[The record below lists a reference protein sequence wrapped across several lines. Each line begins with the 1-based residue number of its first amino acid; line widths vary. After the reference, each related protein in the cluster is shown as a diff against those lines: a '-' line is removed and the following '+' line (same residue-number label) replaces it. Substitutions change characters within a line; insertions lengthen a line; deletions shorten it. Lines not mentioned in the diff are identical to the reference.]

1 MAHIAACRVSQATID
16 EPDNMTRYLFRRLLG
31 ALGVVFGVATISFIM
46 VFLMP
51 GDAARM
57 YAGPRAPEETVQ
69 RIRVIWGLDQPLPVQ
84 YVRYLGRALQGD
96 LGNSTRDNRPVLRAV
111 TERLPAT
118 VQLAL
123 AGMLVEL
130 AIGLP
135 LGIMAA
141 VRPGSWFDQLAT
153 VVSLIGVSIPSFALG
168 LVLLYVCGYLIPLFP
183 LGGYGTPLHLVL
195 PALTLGIGG
204 TAFYARVLRNNLL
217 EVMGEDYIRTANAKG
232 LRGRTVLLRHTVR
245 NALLPTVTL
254 AGLDLALLLG
264 GTVVIEA
271 VFGWPG
277 VGLQAFNA
285 IRNQDTPMI
294 MGTVLFASL
303 SVVMINVLVDLLYAA
318 LDPRVRLGG
327 SH

>member
-1 MAHIAACRVSQATID
+1 
-16 EPDNMTRYLFRRLLG
+16 MTGYLVRRLIG
-31 ALGVVFGVATISFIM
+31 AFGVVFGVATISFVM

-69 RIRVIWGLDQPLPVQ
+69 RIRVLWGLDQPLPVQ
-84 YVRYLGRALQGD
+84 YVRYLSRALQGD
-96 LGNSTRDNRPVLRAV
+96 LGTSTRDNRPVLKAV

-118 VQLAL
+118 IQLAL
-123 AGMLVEL
+123 AGFMVEL
-130 AIGLP
+130 AVGIP
-135 LGIMAA
+135 LGIIAA
-141 VRPGSWFDQLAT
+141 TRPGSWFDQFAT
-153 VVSLIGVSIPSFALG
+153 VISLIGISLPSFALG
-168 LVLLYVCGYLIPLFP
+168 LVLLYVFGFLIPIFP

-195 PALTLGIGG
+195 PAITLGAGG
-204 TAFYARVLRNNLL
+204 TAFYARVLRNNML
-217 EVMGEDYIRTANAKG
+217 EVMGEDYVRTAHAKG
-232 LRGRTVLLRHTVR
+232 LRPRTVLIRHTLR

-294 MGTVLFASL
+294 MGTVLFASVA
-303 SVVMINVLVDLLYAA
+303 VVFLNLLVDLLYAA
-318 LDPRVRLGG
+318 LDPRVRLA
-327 SH
+327 

>member
-1 MAHIAACRVSQATID
+1 MSA
-16 EPDNMTRYLFRRLLG
+16 YLLRRLLG
-31 ALGVVFGVATISFIM
+31 AFGVVFGVATISFVM

-84 YVRYLGRALQGD
+84 YVRYLGRALQGE

-111 TERLPAT
+111 IERLPAT
-118 VQLAL
+118 IQLAL
-123 AGMLVEL
+123 AGLLVEL
-130 AIGLP
+130 AIGVP
-135 LGIMAA
+135 LGIIAA
-141 VRPGSWFDQLAT
+141 LRPGSWLDQLAT
-153 VVSLIGVSIPSFALG
+153 LVSLIGISLPSFALG
-168 LVLLYVCGYLIPLFP
+168 LVVLYVFGYLIPLFP

-232 LRGRTVLLRHTVR
+232 LRPRAVLMRHSLR

-254 AGLDLALLLG
+254 AALDLALLLG

-294 MGTVLFASL
+294 MGTVLFASF
-303 SVVMINVLVDLLYAA
+303 SVVMLNLFVDLLYAV
-318 LDPRVRLGG
+318 LDPRVRLNGG
-327 SH
+327 R